1 MRTYPLDVQE
11 LDEFE
16 GGHLGWWSKGWHDK
30 NEFVME
36 IVTNHDPSIPDL
48 APLQQRTRHEWW
60 RCVPVGVVGVNRGS
74 LLVKA
79 KPNTRGAFPV
89 TVVE

>member
-1 MRTYPLDVQE
+1 MKTYPLDIQE

-16 GGHLGWWSKGWHDK
+16 GGHLGWWSKGH
-30 NEFVME
+30 
-36 IVTNHDPSIPDL
+36 HDPIAFLFAVTEDMDERFETTSD
-48 APLQQRTRHEWW
+48 RVRHEWW
-60 RCVPVGVVGVNRGS
+60 RCVPVPVAGENFT
-74 LLVKA
+74 LTIPA